1 MIWKNYK
8 KKDDNHKEKIMP
20 KLSKNYANTPQREKT
35 NPSQKPQK
43 AQKQISRKLPKND
56 GKDLQCE
63 RTGTKSLQRIRLML
77 K

>member
-1 MIWKNYK
+1 MIRKNYK

-20 KLSKNYANTPQREKT
+20 KLSKHYANTPQREKQIHHK
-35 NPSQKPQK
+35 SHKK
-43 AQKQISRKLPKND
+43 LKKISRKPPKND

-63 RTGTKSLQRIRLML
+63 RTDTKSLQRIRLML